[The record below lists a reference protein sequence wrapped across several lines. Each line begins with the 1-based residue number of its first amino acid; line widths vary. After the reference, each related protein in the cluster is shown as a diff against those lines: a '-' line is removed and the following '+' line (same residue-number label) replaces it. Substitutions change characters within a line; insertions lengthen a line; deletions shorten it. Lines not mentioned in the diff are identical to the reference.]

1 MRISQRDIGRIR
13 HNNIDKTRRVGLPL
27 TGNIGAHLV
36 AQPRA
41 LHEIKVFARKSA
53 AVFLRDQ
60 KCLRAELYTDNAI
73 SLGGSCQRDGDGATT
88 RTEVKQ
94 MLLALAASGY
104 F

>member
-1 MRISQRDIGRIR
+1 MRIARRDLGRIR

-27 TGNIGAHLV
+27 TGNIGAHL
-36 AQPRA
+36 AAKPRA

-53 AVFLRDQ
+53 AVFLRYQ
-60 KCLRAELYTDNAI
+60 KRLRAEFYTDNAI
-73 SLGGSCQRDGDGATT
+73 PFGGSCQRYGDGATT

-94 MLLALAASGY
+94 MLHAFAASGY